1 MLMHADATDIA
12 RRIVPPLVT
21 AFVLFLVVLRYAVR
35 HPTPST
41 TTSPAPTD
49 VSWAVFARYLA
60 VTVLSG
66 YGVLLLIVL
75 VFHVVLARE
84 PGVFRSAAVGGAFL
98 AFGVAVPVFVLSEAI
113 DRRRRARTGRR

>member
-1 MLMHADATDIA
+1 MVMHADATDIA

-21 AFVLFLVVLRYAVR
+21 AFVLFLVVLRYALR
-35 HPTPST
+35 HPEVRASA
-41 TTSPAPTD
+41 SPAD
-49 VSWAVFARYLA
+49 VSWGVFARYLA

-75 VFHVVLARE
+75 VFHVVLARD
-84 PGVFRSAAVGGAFL
+84 PGAFRSAAVGGAFL

-113 DRRRRARTGRR
+113 HRRRRARVGRR

>member
-21 AFVLFLVVLRYAVR
+21 AFVLFLVVLRYALR
-35 HPTPST
+35 HPAPASPS
-41 TTSPAPTD
+41 PTE

-84 PGVFRSAAVGGAFL
+84 PGAFRSAAVGGAFL
-98 AFGVAVPVFVLSEAI
+98 AFGVAVPMFVLSEAI
-113 DRRRRARTGRR
+113 DRRRRARAGRR